1 MNIEITFFLLDQ
13 TYLYDFIVVINK
25 SWETF
30 E

>member
-25 SWETF
+25 SCETF